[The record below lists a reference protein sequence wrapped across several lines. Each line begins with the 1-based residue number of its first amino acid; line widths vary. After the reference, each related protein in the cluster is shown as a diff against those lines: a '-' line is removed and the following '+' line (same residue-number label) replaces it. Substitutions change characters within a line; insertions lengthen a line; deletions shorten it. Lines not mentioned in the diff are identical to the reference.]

1 MVSNSRFCLISFT
14 FLPSLLE
21 KQWQNRSNNNS
32 HSLVESLVTSRLFCP
47 LFTLC
52 LPSQSMGWKLYSYF
66 LTIRRLQSLILVES
80 IRFHLYFSLIFLGWR
95 RLDSIISL
103 ESIPK
108 LPQNLWRAV
117 IILIMIITTVWTNKS
132 QSRQKWPPQESPRVY
147 PEPELQHLPKILI
160 KIFSFNGFSAKR
172 KLGLKKI
179 QQQHLFLMGN
189 FFIIS
194 LLQFNFVNF
203 SLPKKEQ
210 SSLASHCIML
220 REEAGTEAEK
230 F

>member
-1 MVSNSRFCLISFT
+1 M
-14 FLPSLLE
+14 
-21 KQWQNRSNNNS
+21 
-32 HSLVESLVTSRLFCP
+32 TSRLFCP

-103 ESIPK
+103 G
-108 LPQNLWRAV
+108 V
-117 IILIMIITTVWTNKS
+117 
-132 QSRQKWPPQESPRVY
+132 
-147 PEPELQHLPKILI
+147 HPKITPKSLEGCHYSHYDYNNGVDKQKLESSKMATARVSSLHRRQLPMLSLCCNTCQRFSS

-194 LLQFNFVNF
+194 LL
-203 SLPKKEQ
+203 
-210 SSLASHCIML
+210 
-220 REEAGTEAEK
+220 
-230 F
+230 